1 MSVREH
7 PAYTLRPMVAA
18 DVARVAAIEAV
29 SLPKPWSEAAFRH
42 ELDVPFSRSF
52 VAHPQDD
59 REQIAGYV
67 VLWRVSDEVH
77 LLDLAVAPELRGR
90 GIGRLLAERV
100 LAESRSC
107 GARLVTLEVAE
118 DNVPARHLYESVGFL
133 AASTRRD
140 YYGPG
145 RAAVVMERVTPPE
158 G

>member
-1 MSVREH
+1 
-7 PAYTLRPMVAA
+7 MVAA
-18 DVARVAAIEAV
+18 DVPRVAAIEAV
-29 SLPKPWSEAAFRH
+29 SLPTPWSKAAFRH

-52 VAHPQDD
+52 VAHADDD
-59 REQIAGYV
+59 REQVAGYV

-77 LLDLAVAPELRGR
+77 LLDLAVAPDLRGR

-100 LAESRSC
+100 LDEARAF

-118 DNVPARHLYESVGFL
+118 DNVAARRLYASLGFI

-145 RAAVVMERVTPPE
+145 RSAVVMERELPP
-158 G
+158 GA

>member
-1 MSVREH
+1 MSTRER
-7 PAYTLRPMVAA
+7 PAYTLRPMAAA

-29 SLPKPWSEAAFRH
+29 ALPRPWSEAAFRH

-52 VAHPQDD
+52 VAHPDDD

-90 GIGRLLAERV
+90 GIGRLLAKRV
-100 LAESRSC
+100 LAEACSF

-118 DNVPARHLYESVGFL
+118 DNGPARQLYESLGFI

-145 RAAVVMERVTPPE
+145 RAAVVMERATPQ
-158 G
+158 GG